1 MNGRVGELARD
12 RDARIVDVI
21 RALGVGEV
29 VSYGDV
35 AEVAGYPGRSRLVGS
50 ILSQGSDRLD
60 HPDRLALPWW
70 RVVNATGRLVPD
82 REVEQ
87 ARLLRAESV
96 TVVDGRV
103 RAAPTGRFVS
113 SGSRNRAS
121 RRS

>member
-1 MNGRVGELARD
+1 MNGRAGDLARD

-50 ILSQGSDRLD
+50 ILSQGS
-60 HPDRLALPWW
+60 DRLALPWW

-113 SGSRNRAS
+113 SGSRNRGS
-121 RRS
+121 ERS